1 MKKTICAVVLFV
13 LFVTFCLPLSSCGV
27 SFETYKNAS
36 EYKIADGSFSVENID
51 TLEVN
56 WIAGSVQIERTGSGS
71 LTVTESLPEN
81 SRIESIGEDM
91 KMRYL
96 VKEGKLTLQFCKSGL
111 RLSKELYNTLK
122 KDLKIT
128 VPEGVELQGVTADV
142 VSSDLSVKNVA
153 AKNFRVH
160 GVSAKLTMNGC
171 AVEDLDCK
179 TVSGKLSIETET
191 GMKSLSVDSVSGNVT
206 LQAPAVDEIDVK
218 CVSADFEMND
228 CKIGRIDCETVSGK
242 IRVKTGEDL
251 PKMKINTVSGS
262 VSVTAASISDLTV
275 KRVSANA
282 DLTLEKADFTVSFT
296 GAAENITATGVE
308 YKKENDKTLVFGEGT
323 GKVSFDSVTGSL
335 SVTQK

>member
-1 MKKTICAVVLFV
+1 MKKTICAVVLFA
-13 LFVTFCLPLSSCGV
+13 LLITLCLPLCSCFV
-27 SFETYKNAS
+27 SFGTYKNAS
-36 EYKIADGSFSVENID
+36 EYKIADGTVSVENVD

-56 WIAGSVQIERTGSGS
+56 WIAGSVLVERTGSGS
-71 LTVTESLPEN
+71 ITVSESLPAN
-81 SRIESIGEDM
+81 SKIESISEDM

-96 VKEGKLTLQFCKSGL
+96 EKDGVLTLQFCKSGL
-111 RLSKELYNTLK
+111 RLNKDLYNTLK

-128 VPEGVELQGVTADV
+128 VPEGVELKGVTTDV
-142 VSSDLSVKNVA
+142 VSSDLTVKNIA
-153 AKNFRVH
+153 ANKFSVN

-179 TVSGKLSIETET
+179 TVSGKLSIETEAA
-191 GMKSLSVDSVSGNVT
+191 MKSLSVDSVSGNVT

-275 KRVSANA
+275 KSVSTNA
-282 DLTLEKADFTVSFT
+282 DLTLEIADFTVSFT